1 MSLTNPSLIATR
13 GMALPKEE
21 NTKKI
26 KSGGLMGV
34 PSKKES
40 MNKTSD
46 NDVGMKMALIVQS
59 IQKKR
64 QEINND

>member
-21 NTKKI
+21 NTKKTTY
-26 KSGGLMGV
+26 SGLMGA

-40 MNKTSD
+40 TYEVSSN
-46 NDVGMKMALIVQS
+46 NVGIKMALLVQS